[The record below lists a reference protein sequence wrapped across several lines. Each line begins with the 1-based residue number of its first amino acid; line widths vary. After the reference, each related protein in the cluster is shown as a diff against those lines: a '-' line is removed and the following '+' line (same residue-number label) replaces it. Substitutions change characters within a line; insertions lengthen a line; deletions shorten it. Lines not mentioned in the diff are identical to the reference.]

1 MKKARLE
8 QMTKGWF
15 VGNFEPT
22 VLRTAEVEVA
32 VKHYKSGDFEAEHH
46 HKVAAEVTVIVTG
59 RVKMNGVEHR
69 AGDILLISPGESS
82 DFEVLEDTVTTVV
95 KYPGVAG
102 DKYPGPFRGEQ
113 DD

>member
-1 MKKARLE
+1 MEKARLE

-22 VLRTAEVEVA
+22 VLRTSEVEVA
-32 VKHYKSGDFEAEHH
+32 VKHYTKDDYEAEHH
-46 HKVAAEVTVIVTG
+46 HRVAMEITVIVTG

-69 AGDILLISPGESS
+69 AGDILLISPRESS
-82 DFEVLEDTVTTVV
+82 DFEVLEDTVTIVV
-95 KYPGVAG
+95 KYPGVTD